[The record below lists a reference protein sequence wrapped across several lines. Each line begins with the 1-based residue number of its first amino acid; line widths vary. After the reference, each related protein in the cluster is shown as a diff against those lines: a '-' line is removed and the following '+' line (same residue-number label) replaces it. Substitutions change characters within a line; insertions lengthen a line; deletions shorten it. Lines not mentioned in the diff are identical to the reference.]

1 MPLRLLIF
9 GRQGAGKGTQCEY
22 LIEHYGAVHI
32 STGDMLRDAVT
43 EGSEVGVRAK
53 EFMDAGELLPDD
65 LIVGIVRDRLAKPDV
80 QAKGFILDGFPRTVA
95 QAQALWDAA
104 GDSIDLAVN
113 VDVPLDEV
121 KARMLGRGRD
131 DDTDEA
137 IERRLE
143 LYEQQTVPAIDWIG
157 SRGTLVDVDGVGTPE
172 QVRDRLI
179 AAIDTATGNS
189 SPGGIATGNSSPGGI
204 ATGNSSPGGTATSSA
219 G

>member
-32 STGDMLRDAVT
+32 STGDMLRDAVA
-43 EGSEVGVRAK
+43 EGSELGVRAK
-53 EFMDAGELLPDD
+53 KFMDAGELLPDD

-80 QAKGFILDGFPRTVA
+80 ESHGFILDGFPRTVA
-95 QAQALWDAA
+95 QAEALWEAA
-104 GDSIDLAVN
+104 GDHIDLAVN
-113 VDVPLDEV
+113 IDVPLDEV

-131 DDTDEA
+131 DDNDEA

-143 LYEQQTVPAIDWIG
+143 LYEQQTVPAIEWIG
-157 SRGTLVDVDGVGTPE
+157 DRGKLVEVDGLGTPE

-179 AAIDTATGNS
+179 AAIGTATGN
-189 SPGGIATGNSSPGGI
+189 A
-204 ATGNSSPGGTATSSA
+204 APGGTATGNA